1 MVLVL
6 RSTVAARRGPRLVQ
20 SDLVDGPGPPALIRS
35 MTPIQSR
42 NVTITKRHNVILVM
56 TDQRC
61 RILTWLVTCTL
72 ALATPGLAQAPPQ
85 TGVPVSG
92 HV

>member
-1 MVLVL
+1 
-6 RSTVAARRGPRLVQ
+6 
-20 SDLVDGPGPPALIRS
+20 

-42 NVTITKRHNVILVM
+42 NVTITKRHNVILIM
-56 TDQRC
+56 TDPRFG
-61 RILTWLVTCTL
+61 ILTWLVTCTL
-72 ALATPGLAQAPPQ
+72 ALATPGLAQALP